1 MKRNIQPLATP
12 VTSSNCAAAT
22 RGTGCSSAPTLFAA
36 KVTKVEE
43 SVRSGLL
50 GLCHEIAGLILRRH
64 QEKNDPVAV
73 RREVRA
79 RLVQMMS
86 CTEERAER
94 LIDLSLEL
102 VHVKIHG
109 RYRRNPLELSI
120 LIARAGNQL
129 REIGAN

>member
-12 VTSSNCAAAT
+12 VTSSNRAAAT
-22 RGTGCSSAPTLFAA
+22 RGAGCSFVPTLFAA

-64 QEKNDPVAV
+64 QEKNDPAAV

-109 RYRRNPLELSI
+109 HYRRNPLELSI